1 MKIVQIET
9 LIDASHFSRS
19 DSWMGSTEMMI
30 FLWISIVV
38 IILVYS
44 LDQLIER
51 MYRYEKKKHHST
63 PEKYQI
69 PFDEVRIPA
78 SGNAYLYGWWIPAS
92 PGAPTLVLVHGWG
105 RNLNRMMLYIQ
116 KLHPMGYN
124 LLAFDARN
132 HGSSSPVKH
141 PSVITFSE
149 DTLAAVD
156 FVAKSGLTSSH
167 SIGVIGLSVGGGAAI
182 NAACGDQRIKSV
194 ITVGAISHPV
204 EVMNFEF
211 QKRRVPAFVAR
222 ILLTYMRFRFR
233 LNFDKIAPVNNISN
247 AEAEIFLI
255 HGDDDKT
262 VPLEQG
268 QALKAAGK
276 KEKMHLWIV
285 PGKGHSDCDTHPQFW
300 DQVSAFLHR
309 TLPIS

>member
-1 MKIVQIET
+1 VYNARLGVEEQ
-9 LIDASHFSRS
+9 
-19 DSWMGSTEMMI
+19 MMI

-38 IILVYS
+38 IILVFS

-51 MYRYEKKKHHST
+51 MYRYEKKKHRST

-78 SGNAYLYGWWIPAS
+78 SGDAYRYGWWIPTS
-92 PGAPTLVLVHGWG
+92 PDAPTLILVHGWG
-105 RNLNRMMLYIQ
+105 RNLARMMLYIE

-141 PSVITFSE
+141 PTVGTFSE

-182 NAACGDQRIKSV
+182 NAAGWDQRIKSV

-211 QKRRVPAFVAR
+211 QKRRVPAFVAAT
-222 ILLTYMRFRFR
+222 LLTYMRFRFR
-233 LNFDKIAPVNNISN
+233 LDFDKIAPVNNIPN
-247 AEAEIFLI
+247 AEAEIFII
-255 HGDDDKT
+255 HGNDDKT
-262 VPLEQG
+262 IPLQQG
-268 QALKAAGK
+268 RALEAAGK
-276 KEKMHLWIV
+276 KEKTHLWIV

-300 DQVSAFLHR
+300 EQVSTFLHR

>member
-1 MKIVQIET
+1 
-9 LIDASHFSRS
+9 
-19 DSWMGSTEMMI
+19 MMI
-30 FLWISIVV
+30 FLWISIVF
-38 IILVYS
+38 IILVFS

-51 MYRYEKKKHHST
+51 MYRYEKKRHCST

-69 PFDEVRIPA
+69 PFDEVHIPA
-78 SGNAYLYGWWIPAS
+78 SGDAYLYGWWIPAS
-92 PGAPTLVLVHGWG
+92 PDASTLILVHGWG
-105 RNLNRMMLYIQ
+105 RNLARMMLFIQ

-132 HGSSSPVKH
+132 HGSSSPVKR
-141 PSVITFSE
+141 PTVGTFSE

-156 FVAKSGLTSSH
+156 FVAKSGQTSSH
-167 SIGVIGLSVGGGAAI
+167 RIGVIGLSAGGGAAI

-211 QKRRVPAFVAR
+211 QKRRVPPFVAAT
-222 ILLTYMRFRFR
+222 LLTYMRFRFR
-233 LNFDKIAPVNNISN
+233 LDFDKIAPVNNIPN
-247 AEAEIFLI
+247 VDAEIFII
-255 HGDDDKT
+255 HGDEDET

-268 QALKAAGK
+268 RALEAAGK
-276 KEKMHLWIV
+276 KEKTNLWIV
-285 PGKGHSDCDTHPQFW
+285 PGKGHSDCDTHSQFW
-300 DQVSAFLHR
+300 EKVSAFLHR